1 MGSVERSPAEH
12 AEVRVDGPR
21 RCIAMRASDWA
32 RLHHAIPVTVFARL
46 MGLFRRFCNGCDH
59 LPEQAFRRVA
69 GDQHGRLEEFIATDV
84 QVVGRRG
91 TDEARQ
97 TFFVTEVR
105 IIRAVGL
112 VLQPVAALQ
121 EMLPLEIVVQ
131 KERER

>member
-1 MGSVERSPAEH
+1 MGSAERSPAEH

-69 GDQHGRLEEFIATDV
+69 GDQHGCLEEFIATDV
-84 QVVGRRG
+84 QVIGRRG

-97 TFFVTEVR
+97 TFFVTQVR
-105 IIRAVGL
+105 IVSAVSP
-112 VLQPVAALQ
+112 VRQPAATLQAI
-121 EMLPLEIVVQ
+121 LPLDLVVQ

>member
-1 MGSVERSPAEH
+1 MGSAERSAAEH
-12 AEVRVDGPR
+12 AEVRVEGPR
-21 RCIAMRASDWA
+21 RRIAMRANDWK
-32 RLHHAIPVTVFARL
+32 RLHNAIPVTVFARL

-69 GDQHGRLEEFIATDV
+69 DDQHGRLEEFISSDV
-84 QVVGRRG
+84 QVIGRRG

-105 IIRAVGL
+105 IARAVDP
-112 VLQPVAALQ
+112 VLQPAAALQ
-121 EMLPLEIVVQ
+121 AMLPLNIVVQ

>member
-1 MGSVERSPAEH
+1 MGSAERSPAEH
-12 AEVRVDGPR
+12 AEVRVNGPR
-21 RCIAMRASDWA
+21 RCIAMRARDWA

-105 IIRAVGL
+105 IARAVDP

-121 EMLPLEIVVQ
+121 AMLPLEIVVQ

>member
-21 RCIAMRASDWA
+21 RCIAMRASDWT

-59 LPEQAFRRVA
+59 LPDQAFRRVA

-105 IIRAVGL
+105 IARAVDP

-121 EMLPLEIVVQ
+121 AMLPLEIVVQ

>member
-1 MGSVERSPAEH
+1 MGSVEQSAAEH
-12 AEVRVDGPR
+12 AEVRVEGPR
-21 RCIAMRASDWA
+21 RRIAMRADDWK
-32 RLHHAIPVTVFARL
+32 RLHNAISVTVFARL
-46 MGLFRRFCNGCDH
+46 MGLFRRFCDGCDH
-59 LPEQAFRRVA
+59 LPEQAFRRVTN
-69 GDQHGRLEEFIATDV
+69 DQHCRLEEFVATDV

-105 IIRAVGL
+105 IARAVNP

-121 EMLPLEIVVQ
+121 AMLPLGIVVQ